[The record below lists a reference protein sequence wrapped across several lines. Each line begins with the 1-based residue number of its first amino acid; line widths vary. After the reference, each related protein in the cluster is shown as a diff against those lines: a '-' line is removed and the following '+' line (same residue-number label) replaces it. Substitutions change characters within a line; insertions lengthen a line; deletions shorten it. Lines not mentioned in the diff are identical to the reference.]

1 MVTTKKPEI
10 TDYTMKHATRF
21 RLESDDNLHGTY
33 PFETFIKKDKGYA
46 RRKTSEIFTPS
57 EVRNFLIYTMND
69 CDSKKLNYT
78 LRVYRQDSKHRYTY
92 GWFEIIGRNGKREKV
107 NII

>member
-1 MVTTKKPEI
+1 MPLVGNLNHI
-10 TDYTMKHATRF
+10 TF
-21 RLESDDNLHGTY
+21 QGV
-33 PFETFIKKDKGYA
+33 FIAFIYFLNCFFLFVLTA
-46 RRKTSEIFTPS
+46 FS
-57 EVRNFLIYTMND
+57 VRNFLIYTMND